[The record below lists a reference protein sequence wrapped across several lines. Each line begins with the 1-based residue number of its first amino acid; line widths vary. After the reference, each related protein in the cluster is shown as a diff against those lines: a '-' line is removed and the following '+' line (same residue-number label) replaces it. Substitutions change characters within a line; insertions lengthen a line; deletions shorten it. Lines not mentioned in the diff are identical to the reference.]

1 MALKRKIETGS
12 KNSGNGPKAF
22 KCQVVEAV
30 EKKPEVKKKPLTKR
44 LSL

>member
-12 KNSGNGPKAF
+12 KNSGNGPKASKF
-22 KCQVVEAV
+22 QVVEAV